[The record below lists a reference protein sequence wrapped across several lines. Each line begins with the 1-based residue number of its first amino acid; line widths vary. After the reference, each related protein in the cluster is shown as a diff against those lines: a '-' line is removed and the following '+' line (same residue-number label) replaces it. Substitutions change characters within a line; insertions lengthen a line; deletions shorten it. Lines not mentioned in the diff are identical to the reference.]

1 MRELFGYSCV
11 ITNFCVFLYLIEL
24 LSRTHLLSKSTFLGG
39 DTIYLVY
46 FFLFVGLIITGLL
59 YFFIPKE
66 DAIKVIYNINL
77 FVSVLMICFF
87 TYLVCYG
94 IIIDKGKYHESEA
107 SVSNLWT
114 HNIIIGLVPRATALK
129 PA

>member
-77 FVSVLMICFF
+77 FVSVLMICFLH
-87 TYLVCYG
+87 T
-94 IIIDKGKYHESEA
+94 
-107 SVSNLWT
+107 
-114 HNIIIGLVPRATALK
+114 
-129 PA
+129 

>member
-1 MRELFGYSCV
+1 MKCENYLGIRVLSQISAF
-11 ITNFCVFLYLIEL
+11 FLYLIEL

-77 FVSVLMICFF
+77 FVSV
-87 TYLVCYG
+87 
-94 IIIDKGKYHESEA
+94 SEN
-107 SVSNLWT
+107 SEKLYCSGYT
-114 HNIIIGLVPRATALK
+114 
-129 PA
+129 